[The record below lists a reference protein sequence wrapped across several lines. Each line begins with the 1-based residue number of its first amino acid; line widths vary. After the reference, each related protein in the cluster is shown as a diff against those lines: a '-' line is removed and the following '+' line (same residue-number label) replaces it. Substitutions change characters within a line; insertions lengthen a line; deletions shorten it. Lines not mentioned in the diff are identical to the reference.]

1 GDEEEALVGRHSVI
15 GYELVRGLALSPV
28 DTYVLHHH
36 ERWDGGGYPHGL
48 AGAEIPFGS
57 RLILVA
63 DAFDA
68 LTSNRPYRA
77 GISVEAAMHGL
88 QAESGRQFDPLVVA
102 APPDRVVKRSPPPG
116 PGADREGRGL

>member
-1 GDEEEALVGRHSVI
+1 M
-15 GYELVRGLALSPV
+15 ALSPV

-36 ERWDGGGYPHGL
+36 EQWDGSGYPHGL

-68 LTSNRPYRA
+68 LTSDRSYRA
-77 GISVEAAMHGL
+77 ASRSRRRCTSCK
-88 QAESGRQFDPLVVA
+88 AESGRQFDPLVVA
-102 APPDRVVKRSPPPG
+102 ALHDLLTQHPTNTKQRTWSLFVRVAV
-116 PGADREGRGL
+116 